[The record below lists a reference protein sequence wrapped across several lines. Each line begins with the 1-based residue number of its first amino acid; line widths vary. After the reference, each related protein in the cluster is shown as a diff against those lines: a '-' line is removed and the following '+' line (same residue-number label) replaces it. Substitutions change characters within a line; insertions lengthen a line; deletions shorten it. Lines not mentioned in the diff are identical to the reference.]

1 MADLARSSLRR
12 LLGHPVRALLG
23 MAGYRLVPVRDRVG
37 PYIDARETI
46 SAATARGLSVCE
58 YVEELWDQRGV
69 TDRVIAELKKNG
81 SLSHTDRVCEIGPG
95 TGRYLERVIR
105 EVGPHTYDIYEIA
118 DDWAEW
124 LSKTYSPPVVRQ
136 PADGHTLSHTPSGS
150 CGLVHAHGV
159 FVSLPLL
166 HAFEYFAEMAR
177 VCAPGGYVA
186 FDIFLPSQF
195 SASRI
200 RKWLA
205 SPHRYP
211 VLLPID
217 GIEAFFAE
225 HDFRP
230 VHRFDSRH
238 GEGFSTYLV
247 FQKQGAGGDT
257 DRVSGH

>member
-1 MADLARSSLRR
+1 MLAT
-12 LLGHPVRALLG
+12 
-23 MAGYRLVPVRDRVG
+23 AGYRLVRVRDRPG
-37 PYIDARETI
+37 RYLDARATV
-46 SAATARGLSVCE
+46 SAATTRGISVCE

-69 TDRVIAELKKNG
+69 TDGVIAELKKSG
-81 SLSHTDRVCEIGPG
+81 SLSKTDRVCEIGPV

-105 EVGPHTYDIYEIA
+105 EVGPRAYDIYEIA

-159 FVSLPLL
+159 FVYLPLL

-177 VCAPGGYVA
+177 VCASKGYLV
-186 FDIFLPSQF
+186 FDIYPPDHF
-195 SASRI
+195 SASQI
-200 RKWLA
+200 RRWLA

-211 VLLPID
+211 VPLPREA
-217 GIEAFFAE
+217 IEAFFAE
-225 HDFRP
+225 SDLRP

-238 GEGFSTYLV
+238 GQGFSTYLV
-247 FQKQGAGGDT
+247 FQKQAAEA
-257 DRVSGH
+257 DRKRLTRD